1 MAQRILLVGGYGV
14 VGAQVATMLRRH
26 HPALQLLIAGR
37 RLEAAAQL
45 ATQLGNAESIQLD
58 THATD
63 PLQTVTGKIDA
74 VIMLVHDH
82 DDATLRSAV
91 KRAIPYLDITRGNS
105 AQARAYVTT
114 ALHTPTAP
122 VLFASNW
129 MAGVPAIIAMHQTQK
144 LATVSS
150 ISLSILFYG
159 NDKGGPDSEGA
170 SDTLA
175 ESFESRRDGEWK
187 KTPSMGDPVP
197 VRFPSGLER
206 PVYRM
211 AMADMMTLA
220 QATGAR
226 DVAVRLG
233 LDNAGTGRI
242 TSFLVRTGLW
252 SVLQSERMAWL
263 KKRLSHNPTAQGAPH
278 EIVIEIT
285 GQAAAGT
292 PAYLRATL
300 LDPAGQSH
308 LTAIGV
314 VANLERLI
322 GLGCTPLRA
331 GIAIPE
337 TSPDG
342 PRLLALLAAE
352 GVQASL

>member
-1 MAQRILLVGGYGV
+1 
-14 VGAQVATMLRRH
+14 
-26 HPALQLLIAGR
+26 
-37 RLEAAAQL
+37 
-45 ATQLGNAESIQLD
+45 
-58 THATD
+58 
-63 PLQTVTGKIDA
+63 
-74 VIMLVHDH
+74 
-82 DDATLRSAV
+82 
-91 KRAIPYLDITRGNS
+91 
-105 AQARAYVTT
+105 
-114 ALHTPTAP
+114 
-122 VLFASNW
+122 
-129 MAGVPAIIAMHQTQK
+129 MAGVPAIIAMHQART

-175 ESFESRRDGEWK
+175 EPFESRRNGEWK

-220 QATGAR
+220 QATGAS

-233 LDNAGTGRI
+233 LDDATTGRI

-285 GQAAAGT
+285 GQTTGGT
-292 PAYLRATL
+292 PASLRATL

-342 PRLLALLAAE
+342 ARLLALLAAE

>member
-1 MAQRILLVGGYGV
+1 MAKRILLIGGYGV

-26 HPALQLLIAGR
+26 HPDLRLLIAGR
-37 RLEAAAQL
+37 RLDVAKEF
-45 ATQLGNAESIQLD
+45 ATRLGNADPVRID
-58 THATD
+58 THASD
-63 PLQTVTGKIDA
+63 PLEAVTGTIDA

-91 KRAIPYLDITRGNS
+91 KRGIPYLDITRGNS
-105 AQARAYVTT
+105 AQTRAYVAT
-114 ALHTPTAP
+114 ALLEPASP
-122 VLFASNW
+122 ILFASNW
-129 MAGVPAIIAMHQTQK
+129 MAGVPAIIAMHQAKALPQ
-144 LATVSS
+144 VSS

-175 ESFESRRDGEWK
+175 EPFEARIAGQWK
-187 KTPSMGDPVP
+187 KTPSMGDPVT
-197 VRFPSGLER
+197 VSFPSGLER

-220 QATGAR
+220 QATGAG

-233 LDNAGTGRI
+233 LDDATTGRI
-242 TSFLVRTGLW
+242 TSVLVRTGLW
-252 SVLQSERMAWL
+252 TILQSERMAWL
-263 KKRLSHNPTAQGAPH
+263 RKRLSHNPTAQGAPH
-278 EIVIEIT
+278 EIVIEI
-285 GQAAAGT
+285 AGRT
-292 PAYLRATL
+292 AGGAPASLRATL

-322 GLGCTPLRA
+322 GLGCNPLRPGTA
-331 GIAIPE
+331 VPE

-342 PRLLALLAAE
+342 ARLLALLAAE
-352 GVQASL
+352 GVQVSL

>member
-26 HPALQLLIAGR
+26 HPGLQLLVAGR
-37 RLEAAAQL
+37 RLEAAAGL
-45 ATQLGNAESIQLD
+45 ATRLGNAEPVRLD
-58 THATD
+58 THAAD
-63 PLQTVTGKIDA
+63 PLDAITGTIDA

-91 KRAIPYLDITRGNS
+91 KRGIPYLDITRGNS

-114 ALHTPTAP
+114 ALHTPKAP

-129 MAGVPAIIAMHQTQK
+129 MAGVPAIIAMHQAQA

-175 ESFESRRDGEWK
+175 EPFESRRNGEWK

-197 VRFPSGLER
+197 IRFPSGLER

-220 QATGAR
+220 QATGAS

-233 LDNAGTGRI
+233 LDNATTGRI
-242 TSFLVRTGLW
+242 KSFLVRTGLW
-252 SVLQSERMAWL
+252 SALQSERMAWL
-263 KKRLSHNPTAQGAPH
+263 RKRLSHNPTAQGAPH
-278 EIVIEIT
+278 EIVIEVT
-285 GQAAAGT
+285 GQTAGGA
-292 PAYLRATL
+292 PESLRATL

-322 GLGCTPLRA
+322 GLGCNPLRPGTA
-331 GIAIPE
+331 VPE

-342 PRLLALLAAE
+342 TRLLALLSAE

>member
-1 MAQRILLVGGYGV
+1 MVRRILLVGGYGV
-14 VGAQVATMLRRH
+14 VGAQVAAMLRRH
-26 HPALQLLIAGR
+26 HPDLRLLIAGR
-37 RLEAAAQL
+37 RLEAATEL
-45 ATQLGNAESIQLD
+45 ATRLGNAEPVRLD
-58 THATD
+58 THAPD
-63 PLQTVTGKIDA
+63 PLESIAGPLDA
-74 VIMLVHDH
+74 VVMLVHDH
-82 DDATLRSAV
+82 DDVTLRSAV
-91 KRAIPYLDITRGNS
+91 KRGIPYLDITRGSS

-114 ALHTPTAP
+114 ALLDPAAP

-129 MAGVPAIIAMHQTQK
+129 MAGVPAIIAMHQART
-144 LATVSS
+144 LAKVSS
-150 ISLSILFYG
+150 IALSILFYG

-175 ESFESRRDGEWK
+175 EPFESRMSGQWK
-187 KTPSMGDPVP
+187 KTASMGDPIP
-197 VRFPSGLER
+197 MRFPGGMER

-220 QATGAR
+220 QATGAQ

-233 LDNAGTGRI
+233 LDNATTGRI

-263 KKRLSHNPTAQGAPH
+263 RKRLSHNPTAKGAPH
-278 EIVIEIT
+278 EIVIEVA
-285 GQAAAGT
+285 GQTAGGA
-292 PAYLRATL
+292 PASLRATL

-314 VANLERLI
+314 VTNLERLI

-342 PRLLALLAAE
+342 ARLLALLAAE